1 MDQITSI
8 LNTIIGDP
16 LYIIIAIAFLVLIFF
31 GVIKKLFKLTVIVI
45 LCTILYLAFIYFTK
59 GPEEA
64 AIEVDKIIKNPEES
78 NFQPSEFKPD
88 HNENSMEEE

>member
-1 MDQITSI
+1 MNQITSI
-8 LNTIIGDP
+8 INTIIGDP

-31 GVIKKLFKLTVIVI
+31 GVIKKLFKLTIIVI

-64 AIEVDKIIKNPEES
+64 ATEVDKIGNTIENIPGAVKEKIES
-78 NFQPSEFKPD
+78 FKTP
-88 HNENSMEEE
+88 

>member
-64 AIEVDKIIKNPEES
+64 AIEVDKIGNTIENIPCTVKEKIDS
-78 NFQPSEFKPD
+78 FKSP
-88 HNENSMEEE
+88 